1 MNIEIQICIKMSDS
15 VQEAETIQESVEQ
28 KSEFDSELEKAEK
41 TIRELHEQ
49 DNQKYFNLTVNL
61 TKKSLEKI
69 PLNIIDFLTHLTKN
83 LKDIEVEGIAI
94 YTLTDDTFY
103 FSVSYLKAGNPKN
116 KEWGYIFSDHSYGN
130 SNRCGSE
137 THYNYV
143 SWVKEDLKKGT
154 DIKLLHDNLR
164 NVSAQFLISNGMLQ
178 VVESDEENSAEYQ
191 EVFDS
196 LRD

>member
-1 MNIEIQICIKMSDS
+1 MSDS
-15 VQEAETIQESVEQ
+15 VQEAETIQEPMYQE
-28 KSEFDSELEKAEK
+28 SEFDMELEKAEN

-49 DNQKYFNLTVNL
+49 DKQKYFNLTVNL
-61 TKKSLEKI
+61 TKKSLKKI
-69 PLNIIDFLTHLTKN
+69 PLDVFDFLIHLTNN
-83 LKDIEVEGIAI
+83 LNDIEVEGIAI

-103 FSVSYLKAGNPKN
+103 LSVSYLKSGNPKN
-116 KEWGYIFSDHSYGN
+116 KDWGYLFSDNTYQNYDTYS
-130 SNRCGSE
+130 SK

-178 VVESDEENSAEYQ
+178 IVESDEENSAEYQ
-191 EVFDS
+191 EIFDS